1 MEVQALDFAGDYKKF
16 EKAYVRYRQTKKTKY
31 MEYIYSNIKHNF
43 VKFQE
48 LIISRN
54 YKSDITIYTLMCLL
68 EKDSKTPVSLKRLLF
83 IFESWMASM
92 DLTWFDIFTEAFL
105 LHMNKFFRISKWYK
119 SPRHLAYFISLDM
132 KMFVFAKIRNIFFLN
147 RRDITFSEQKKNEYY
162 LNQDKEFNPIY
173 FDNLSFI
180 KELEQDKKMFN
191 IFMKQIFNK
200 TLTKQERELLCH
212 SISQKLLDNLEIT
225 QMSPTSNHL

>member
-1 MEVQALDFAGDYKKF
+1 
-16 EKAYVRYRQTKKTKY
+16 
-31 MEYIYSNIKHNF
+31 
-43 VKFQE
+43 
-48 LIISRN
+48 
-54 YKSDITIYTLMCLL
+54 
-68 EKDSKTPVSLKRLLF
+68 
-83 IFESWMASM
+83 MASM

-173 FDNLSFI
+173 FYNLSFI

-200 TLTKQERELLCH
+200 TLTKQER
-212 SISQKLLDNLEIT
+212 
-225 QMSPTSNHL
+225 